1 MLREWVDRDQRLKR
15 LREHPILG
23 ELVRM
28 QTSPLADE
36 PQRATTARATRFGAM
51 RE

>member
-15 LREHPILG
+15 LRERPILG

-28 QTSPLADE
+28 EAGPFTDE
-36 PQRATTARATRFGAM
+36 PQGARR
-51 RE
+51 